1 SEYVGRMRPSEVPAE
16 LVGADV
22 MLQAARYE
30 PFGLTVA
37 EALACGVPVVAT
49 SEVGAIEGV
58 ERSVVAEV
66 APGDAGAMADEL
78 ERLLAALGAQAPLL
92 RATARREAERLF
104 ATGRVCGQISRELQA
119 LVHGVGS

>member
-1 SEYVGRMRPSEVPAE
+1 MRPSEVPAE
-16 LVGADV
+16 LVAADV

-37 EALACGVPVVAT
+37 EALACGVPVVGT

-58 ERSVVAEV
+58 DRSVVAEV
-66 APGDAGAMADEL
+66 APGDAEAMADEV
-78 ERLLAALGAQAPLL
+78 ERLLGRWRSQAPVL

-104 ATGRVCGQISRELQA
+104 ATGHVCAQISAQLQA